1 MSKKKALLV
10 KGIAIVLAVVALAC
24 AREYLLVKDKEAEAS
39 SGVDYAVMVEE
50 NHPLLVEF
58 RSRYP
63 ERTVLLACAEDIT
76 NDDIQDIV
84 VISQL
89 EEDIS
94 TIVLYSSEAGEMA
107 ETPPIPAPR
116 ENQHIRFFNMD
127 KVAEIETLITGEKN
141 GQVGYAIY
149 RIMDGEMINLFG
161 EGMEDC
167 C

>member
-1 MSKKKALLV
+1 MSKKKALLIKV
-10 KGIAIVLAVVALAC
+10 IAVVLAVVALASV
-24 AREYLLVKDKEAEAS
+24 REYLLKKDEEAEAS
-39 SGVDYAVMVEE
+39 SGVDFAVMVDEK
-50 NHPLLVEF
+50 HPLLVEF
-58 RSRYP
+58 HSRYP

-76 NDDIQDIV
+76 NDEIQDIV
-84 VISQL
+84 VISQFDD
-89 EEDIS
+89 EIS
-94 TIVLYSSEAGEMA
+94 TIVLYSDETGALA
-107 ETPPIPAPR
+107 ETPAIPAPR

>member
-1 MSKKKALLV
+1 MSKKKALLIKV
-10 KGIAIVLAVVALAC
+10 IAVVLAVVALAG
-24 AREYLLVKDKEAEAS
+24 AREYLLQKDKEAEAN
-39 SGVDYAVMVEE
+39 SGVDFAAMVDEK
-50 NHPLLVEF
+50 HPLLVEF

-63 ERTVLLACAEDIT
+63 ERNVLLACAEDIT
-76 NDDIQDIV
+76 NDGIQDIV

-94 TIVLYSSEAGEMA
+94 SIALYTDETGTLV
-107 ETPPIPAPR
+107 ETPPIPGPR

-127 KVAEIETLITGEKN
+127 KVGEIETLITGEKN

>member
-1 MSKKKALLV
+1 MRKIPKPLVNIVLLLA
-10 KGIAIVLAVVALAC
+10 AIVILAGL
-24 AREYLLVKDKEAEAS
+24 REVLLEKDKEAEAS
-39 SGVDYAVMVEE
+39 SKIPYAEMVKD
-50 NHPLLVEF
+50 NHKLLKEF
-58 RSRYP
+58 RNRYP

-76 NDDIQDIV
+76 NDGVEDIV
-84 VISQL
+84 VISRKDQ
-89 EEDIS
+89 DIS
-94 TIVLYSSEAGEMA
+94 TIVLFSQEDGSLG

-127 KVAEIETLITGEKN
+127 KLSEIETLITGEKN
-141 GQVGYAIY
+141 GMVGYAIY